1 MSEKK
6 IIEEIDVKKMLKEYG
21 IKVPEGILVSELP
34 ENLNINFP
42 TVLKV
47 SDPNILHK
55 SDVGGVA
62 LNIKDYKELK
72 MKFEEMKMKFPKS
85 KFLIESME
93 KPGVEVIIGLIKDRT
108 FGLSIM
114 FGLGG
119 IFTELYRDVSFRLVP
134 IEGIDAREMVEEIK
148 ARKIFEGFRGIKASK
163 DAVIDLLLKVSKF
176 GNDHYE
182 IIDQL
187 DLNPVIVRENDA
199 VVVDAKLIMVI
210 P

>member
-6 IIEEIDVKKMLKEYG
+6 VIEEIDVKKMLKKYG

-42 TVLKV
+42 IVLKV

-62 LNIKDYKELK
+62 LNIKDYNELK
-72 MKFEEMKMKFPKS
+72 VKFEAMKMKFPKS

-93 KPGVEVIIGLIKDRT
+93 KPGVEIIIGLMNDRT

-114 FGLGG
+114 FGMGG

-134 IEGIDAREMVEEIK
+134 IEDIDAREMVEEIK
-148 ARKIFEGFRGIKASK
+148 ARKIFEGFRGIRANK

>member
-6 IIEEIDVKKMLKEYG
+6 IIEEIDIKKMLKEYG

-42 TVLKV
+42 IVLKV

-72 MKFEEMKMKFPKS
+72 IKFEEMKMKFPKS

-119 IFTELYRDVSFRLVP
+119 IFTELYRDVSFRLIP
-134 IEGIDAREMVEEIK
+134 IDDVDAREMVEEIK